1 MSHSVVRIPPDSTG
15 KRILTVERRVLTYD
29 QNTGGTFE
37 VGQTVAGT
45 GGATGVISGI
55 YTLGFPAN
63 SGRLYLENNT
73 GSWTNNEAIQ
83 VNAVTFAN
91 VDSSTDAVDDLFTQQ
106 NVITDADAPD
116 NTLKID
122 ADGAAHVNFEGK
134 VPTVEAQGELVVAQ
148 RKLAYAPVYDYNFDD
163 PNLVNNEYRLPI
175 ASKTWPTLPS
185 ANSGTRIKGDT
196 SGTEGIMCALVTRGS
211 TDMVFITDSKGV
223 WADGETIRAMEDPQ
237 GHFFT
242 LAGIVPSISVNSTT
256 NSIDMELPSGV
267 PEYTHAIRTS
277 NLYIPQ
283 ARQET
288 TTITFSVAGDPGDSP
303 GTARRIGL
311 FDDFNG
317 VFLELF
323 RSDGSDTAFDPVGGI
338 NTNGTTK
345 FSVVHRSNTS
355 GVVVDNRILQE
366 DFNLNELDGTD
377 AFGFAPDFT
386 RYQRFYIDWPGS
398 GAGTIEFGIYNDQG
412 SRIPFH
418 RLRLLNN
425 SLYNVNPTNG
435 NALPIRMEALAHG
448 GGSPGV
454 ANIKIN
460 ETQVLRSVDNR
471 EFAQT
476 LLHGAGTASLLNI
489 DSTRGEVPLLGIQAR
504 KKLNNKNN
512 RMFARLHDI
521 NVNLLDSRTTRTF
534 DDANVD
540 TDSANAENIELV
552 NHGFSTGDPVFF
564 KQGSAPLTGLSD
576 WNYYYV
582 IKLDDNNIAL
592 ATSYHGAVIDQ
603 RVAITPGSATGHTIE
618 EPTDG
623 SALLRIRVNSQVADA
638 VWIAHNTARS
648 GSEHTNGTGTGFRLS
663 PNINITNGGSGYNIG
678 DLLELDSGIT
688 YYREAVLEVTAVNAG
703 AITEVRIAPSSVGH
717 GLEADGETTANFGS
731 YNGNFSSTGHKAAGA
746 GSQTTGTGV
755 NATFAVSVE
764 WGHGFWWAE
773 FYNTWAEFNF
783 SEFGELFTDFSFYL
797 SESGHRK
804 GNLTLTA
811 QTRTQQLHNIKIT
824 ASANWQEVI

>member
-29 QNTGGTFE
+29 LNTGGTFE
-37 VGQTVAGT
+37 VGQTVEGT
-45 GGATGVISGI
+45 GGASGVITGI

-73 GSWTNNEAIQ
+73 GSWANNEAIQ

-91 VDSSTDAVDDLFTQQ
+91 VDSATDATDDLFTQQ
-106 NVITDADAPD
+106 NVIADANTPD

-122 ADGAAHVNFEGK
+122 PDGGAHVNFEGK
-134 VPTVEAQGELVVAQ
+134 VPSVEAQGELVTAQ
-148 RKLAYAPVYDYNFDD
+148 RHLAWAPIYDYGFDD
-163 PNLVNNEYRLPI
+163 PNLTNNEYRVPI
-175 ASKTWPTLPS
+175 ASKTWPTLPTGG
-185 ANSGTRIKGDT
+185 AGTRIKGDT
-196 SGTEGIMCALVTRGS
+196 SGTTGRMCAFVTRGT
-211 TDMVFITDSKGV
+211 TDMVFITDTNGQ

-242 LAGIVPSISVNSTT
+242 VAGAMPAIEVNNTT
-256 NSIDMELPSGV
+256 KSIDLLLPSGV

-288 TTITFSVAGDPGDSP
+288 TTVTFSVAGDPLDSP
-303 GTARRIGL
+303 GTTRRIGL

-323 RSDGSDTAFDPVGGI
+323 RSDGSDSNFDVTGGI
-338 NTNGTTK
+338 DTSGVPS
-345 FSVVHRSNTS
+345 FAVVHRTS
-355 GVVVDNRILQE
+355 TTGVKVDHRVLQT
-366 DFNLNELDGTD
+366 DFNINELDGSD

-386 RYQRFYIDWPGS
+386 RVQRFYIDWPGG
-398 GAGTIEFGIYNDQG
+398 GAGTIEFGIFNDLGQ
-412 SRIPFH
+412 RKPFH
-418 RLRLLNN
+418 RFRLINN
-425 SLYNVNPTNG
+425 SMFTVNPTDG
-435 NALPIRMEALAHG
+435 HKLPVRMETLANG

-454 ANIKIN
+454 ANIKVS
-460 ETQVLRSVDNR
+460 EAYVLRSAPDR
-471 EFAQT
+471 TFTQT
-476 LLHGAGTASLLNI
+476 LLHGAATANILNI
-489 DSTRGEVPLLGIQAR
+489 DSSRGEVPLLAVGAR
-504 KKLNNKNN
+504 KQLNGIDN
-512 RMFARLHDI
+512 RMYARLHDI
-521 NVNLLDSRTTRTF
+521 NVNMLDSRTTRTF

-540 TDSANAENIELV
+540 TDSAAAENIELV

-564 KQGSAPLTGLSD
+564 KEGSAPITGLSD

-592 ATSYHGAVIDQ
+592 ATTYHNAINDVRIAV
-603 RVAITPGSATGHTIE
+603 TPNTATGHTLE

-623 SALLRIRVNSQVADA
+623 SALLRIRVNSQIADA
-638 VWIAHNTARS
+638 VWVSHNAKRS

-663 PNINITNGGSGYNIG
+663 PHINITTGGTGYNVG

-703 AITEVRIAPSSVGH
+703 VVTEVRIAPSSVGH

-731 YNGNFSSTGHKAAGA
+731 YNGNFSSAGHKAAGA
-746 GSQTTGTGV
+746 GSQTTGTGT
-755 NATFAVSVE
+755 NATFSVSVE

-783 SEFGELFTDFSFYL
+783 SEFGELFTDFAFYL
-797 SESGHRK
+797 SESKHIK
-804 GNLTLTA
+804 GNLALTT
-811 QTRTQQLHNIKIT
+811 QTRTQSLHSVKIT
-824 ASANWQEVI
+824 ASANWQEII